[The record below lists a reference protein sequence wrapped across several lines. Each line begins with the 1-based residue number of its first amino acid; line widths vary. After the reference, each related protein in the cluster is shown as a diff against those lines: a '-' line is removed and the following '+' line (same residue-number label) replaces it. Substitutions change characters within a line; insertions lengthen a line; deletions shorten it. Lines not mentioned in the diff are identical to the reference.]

1 MPSTPALSAAFV
13 MSIEYWVSLS
23 LMKNIGNLLLVLAL
37 LSYGFSASAQNQ
49 EGVGEDDVKKM
60 LENVDRQVEQMT
72 NDLDLA
78 DWQVFYVDSIL
89 TANYLSLQ
97 EGFAE
102 LSAKKVGNRDIYQDL
117 QYRKLDEV
125 YFALEK
131 VLDEQQWTKYLK
143 RGAAKDKKSREKYF
157 AKKNK

>member
-1 MPSTPALSAAFV
+1 
-13 MSIEYWVSLS
+13 
-23 LMKNIGNLLLVLAL
+23 MKNIGNLLLVLAL

-131 VLDEQQWTKYLK
+131 VLDEPQWTKYLK

>member
-1 MPSTPALSAAFV
+1 
-13 MSIEYWVSLS
+13 
-23 LMKNIGNLLLVLAL
+23 MKNIGNLLLVLAMF
-37 LSYGFSASAQNQ
+37 SFGFSASAQNQ
-49 EGVGEDDVKKM
+49 EGVSEDDVKKM
-60 LENVDRQVEQMT
+60 LENVDHQVEQMT
-72 NDLDLA
+72 RDLDLA

-97 EGFAE
+97 AGFAE

-117 QYRKLDEV
+117 QYSKLDEI
-125 YFALEK
+125 YYALEK
-131 VLDEQQWTKYLK
+131 VFDESQWAKYLK

>member
-1 MPSTPALSAAFV
+1 
-13 MSIEYWVSLS
+13 
-23 LMKNIGNLLLVLAL
+23 MKNIGNLLLVLAL

-49 EGVGEDDVKKM
+49 EGVAEDDVKKM

-157 AKKNK
+157 SKKNK

>member
-1 MPSTPALSAAFV
+1 MRNT
-13 MSIEYWVSLS
+13 
-23 LMKNIGNLLLVLAL
+23 GNLLLVLAML
-37 LSYGFSASAQNQ
+37 AFGFSASAQNQ
-49 EGVGEDDVKKM
+49 GGVAEDDVKKM
-60 LENVDRQVEQMT
+60 LENVDHQVEQMT
-72 NDLDLA
+72 RDLDLE

-97 EGFAE
+97 AGFAD

-117 QYRKLDEV
+117 QYSKLDEI
-125 YFALEK
+125 YYALEK
-131 VLDEQQWTKYLK
+131 VFDESQWAKYLK

>member
-1 MPSTPALSAAFV
+1 
-13 MSIEYWVSLS
+13 
-23 LMKNIGNLLLVLAL
+23 MKNTGNLLLVLAML
-37 LSYGFSASAQNQ
+37 AFGFSASAQNQ
-49 EGVGEDDVKKM
+49 GGVAEDDVKKM
-60 LENVDRQVEQMT
+60 LENVDHQVEQMT
-72 NDLDLA
+72 RDLDLE

-97 EGFAE
+97 AGFAE

-117 QYRKLDEV
+117 QYSKLDEI
-125 YFALEK
+125 YYALEK
-131 VLDEQQWTKYLK
+131 VFDESQWAKYLK

>member
-1 MPSTPALSAAFV
+1 
-13 MSIEYWVSLS
+13 
-23 LMKNIGNLLLVLAL
+23 MKNIGNLLLVLAL
-37 LSYGFSASAQNQ
+37 ISYGFSASAQNQ
-49 EGVGEDDVKKM
+49 EGVAEDDVKKM

-97 EGFAE
+97 EGFAD
-102 LSAKKVGNRDIYQDL
+102 LSSKKVGNRDIYQEL
-117 QYRKLDEV
+117 QYRKLDEI
-125 YFALEK
+125 YYALEK